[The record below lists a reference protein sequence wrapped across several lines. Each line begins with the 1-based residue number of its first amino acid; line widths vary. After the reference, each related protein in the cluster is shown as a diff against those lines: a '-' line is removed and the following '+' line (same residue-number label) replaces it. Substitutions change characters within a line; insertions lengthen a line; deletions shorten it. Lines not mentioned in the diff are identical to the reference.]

1 MKRYFL
7 FQIGLFGR
15 GLQVVVST
23 GSHWV
28 TPFLFKTTRFLFF
41 ENIYLPQRIN
51 HRQRHTQTDPNNQY
65 MYVVS
70 GWGCFYLFT
79 FGGLGIGWLIDL
91 CRIPSL
97 VKDANKDAKE
107 LQANIADAQNTLQ
120 IPPNARV
127 VRIPAEA
134 YIVYPED
141 GSAPGTLHVSHPQ
154 VFSTSELFILN
165 II

>member
-1 MKRYFL
+1 M
-7 FQIGLFGR
+7 
-15 GLQVVVST
+15 
-23 GSHWV
+23 
-28 TPFLFKTTRFLFF
+28 
-41 ENIYLPQRIN
+41 YL
-51 HRQRHTQTDPNNQY
+51 
-65 MYVVS
+65 VS

-120 IPPNARV
+120 IPPNVRV

>member
-1 MKRYFL
+1 MADRPMPYT
-7 FQIGLFGR
+7 ITCER
-15 GLQVVVST
+15 
-23 GSHWV
+23 
-28 TPFLFKTTRFLFF
+28 
-41 ENIYLPQRIN
+41 
-51 HRQRHTQTDPNNQY
+51 
-65 MYVVS
+65 
-70 GWGCFYLFT
+70 C
-79 FGGLGIGWLIDL
+79 
-91 CRIPSL
+91 
-97 VKDANKDAKE
+97 NKDAKE

-120 IPPNARV
+120 ISPNARV